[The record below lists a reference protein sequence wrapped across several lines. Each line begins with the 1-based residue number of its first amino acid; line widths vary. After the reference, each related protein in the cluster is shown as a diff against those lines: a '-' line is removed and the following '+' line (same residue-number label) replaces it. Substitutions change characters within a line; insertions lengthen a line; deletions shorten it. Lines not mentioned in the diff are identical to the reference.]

1 MRAEGIE
8 TRHQVAALLR
18 GNFSI
23 SKQDAAT
30 KRVLPAVVGM
40 AFRLRP
46 RLRRREA
53 IGTVNAPQPVEGIFV
68 AGIAAVRPDIR
79 AVYRD
84 KIGHLMLRLPGGG
97 GTFRGMR

>member
-1 MRAEGIE
+1 
-8 TRHQVAALLR
+8 
-18 GNFSI
+18 
-23 SKQDAAT
+23 
-30 KRVLPAVVGM
+30 M

-53 IGTVNAPQPVEGIFV
+53 IGTVNALKPVEGIFV

-84 KIGHLMLRLPGGG
+84 KIGLMLRLPGGG

>member
-1 MRAEGIE
+1 
-8 TRHQVAALLR
+8 
-18 GNFSI
+18 
-23 SKQDAAT
+23 
-30 KRVLPAVVGM
+30 M

-84 KIGHLMLRLPGGG
+84 KIGHLMLRLPGAAVPSAVCGEKPAEHPASV
-97 GTFRGMR
+97 RQAMPESSHPLRERRQP